1 MKTENKKLLNVL
13 LNLYDRT
20 LNATA
25 HHLYDLSMGKDEK
38 ALRAFNTMEHG
49 AEKPHSK
56 ILSRWFFLWV
66 RKWVELFESIVSI
79 LTFTAYSPMW
89 SFFFVAWRS
98 KASLKDKIKQKKGK
112 NEN

>member
-1 MKTENKKLLNVL
+1 MKTKNEKLLNVL

-20 LNATA
+20 LKAKA

-38 ALRAFNTMEHG
+38 ALRTLNAMGHG
-49 AEKPHSK
+49 VEKPHPK

-79 LTFTAYSPMW
+79 LTLTAYSPMW
-89 SFFFVAWRS
+89 SFYFVAWRS
-98 KASLKDKIKQKKGK
+98 KASLKDKIKQKKGT